1 MSTEKFNIIFKL
13 YPEEIEMSKKRREIW
28 YHRSEGD
35 DLPAYILKDYR
46 DGNSVKYGLDKDG
59 FFIDK
64 KTEQKLV
71 RNKKTAGKPST
82 FKINGQHIWDGSVD
96 RFKRAKLKTFLQEYF
111 GPAIVRNLP
120 ESIFSKTGYFFHLEY
135 IFFIPLQ
142 LRNWTSQ
149 DLDNHSYPYIKS
161 FNDTLVTMATVVNDG
176 PKYVR
181 GCYARYVDIA
191 NEENRR
197 LEIKIHFCENNQRLC

>member
-13 YPEEIEMSKKRREIW
+13 YPEEIEISKKRREIW

-46 DGNSVKYGLDKDG
+46 DGNSTKYGLDKDD

-64 KTEQKLV
+64 TTGAKLV
-71 RNKKTAGKPST
+71 RNKKTAGKPSV
-82 FKINGQHIWDGSVD
+82 FKINGQYIWDGSVD

-111 GPAIVRNLP
+111 SPSIVRNLP
-120 ESIFSKTGYFFHLEY
+120 ETVFTKAGYYIQLEY
-135 IFFIPLQ
+135 IFYVPLA

-161 FNDTLVTMATVVNDG
+161 FNDTLVTMTTIPDDG
-176 PKYVR
+176 PRILR
-181 GCYARYVDIA
+181 GCYARYVDIP
-191 NEENRR
+191 NEDDRR